1 MLEKLKKNKTLL
13 SILTL
18 LVFVIIGVIAGLCIH
33 SNKKDESEVS
43 KKNEI
48 KIESGSNETDN
59 PDKEDKNGKA
69 DKTDTDS
76 DSDELYNGDGLEV
89 QKKDDGTVEDRTD
102 VYDIWGGDGD
112 SVDSNSQGS
121 SDNSEEEKPEK
132 EKPQEEK
139 QEEKPEE
146 DILVDDKDWGRIF

>member
-18 LVFVIIGVIAGLCIH
+18 LVFVIIGVIAGLCIYI
-33 SNKKDESEVS
+33 SRKDDSEVS

-59 PDKEDKNGKA
+59 TDKEDKNDKA
-69 DKTDTDS
+69 DKTDTGS

-102 VYDIWGGDGD
+102 VSDIWGGDGD
-112 SVDSNSQGS
+112 SADSNSQGS
-121 SDNSEEEKPEK
+121 SNNSEEEKPK
-132 EKPQEEK
+132 
-139 QEEKPEE
+139 EEKPEE
-146 DILVDDKDWGRIF
+146 EQPDEDVLVDDKDWGRIF